1 MAGGYKPSRSEAMV
15 DFPEPDEPT
24 IAIHCPLRI
33 IKLRSDRAGAP
44 GRDGYENVRCEIL
57 TGPERVFESCGSS
70 FNLPACS
77 CEVRNGSLASR
88 RSREALSLLDEICG
102 IKAMAAATLEVL
114 DRSIVKTIRTA
125 LTEKSCNR
133 TTFPPYQKINAVTK
147 WMVASEQPKKKPQ
160 IIALLMPTVNALLVA
175 LVYFL

>member
-1 MAGGYKPSRSEAMV
+1 
-15 DFPEPDEPT
+15 
-24 IAIHCPLRI
+24 
-33 IKLRSDRAGAP
+33 
-44 GRDGYENVRCEIL
+44 
-57 TGPERVFESCGSS
+57 
-70 FNLPACS
+70 
-77 CEVRNGSLASR
+77 
-88 RSREALSLLDEICG
+88 LLDEICG

-175 LVYFL
+175 FVYFL